1 MIRRT
6 KIVGTL
12 GPATDDPEVMKGM
25 VAAGLDIARINFSHG
40 TREDVRRRCTQIRDA
55 SKAAGRPVGILAD
68 LAGPKIR
75 IESFVGGKVQLVE
88 GQPFALDVSLD
99 PTGGNDKDC
108 LLYTSPSPRD

>member
-12 GPATDDPEVMKGM
+12 GPATDDPAVMKEM

-55 SKAAGRPVGILAD
+55 SKVLDSKVKHASKVRDAKRAPQART
-68 LAGPKIR
+68 AK
-75 IESFVGGKVQLVE
+75 GGHKRSERHLTRGVASC
-88 GQPFALDVSLD
+88 GALRE
-99 PTGGNDKDC
+99 NN
-108 LLYTSPSPRD
+108 R